1 MNDARR
7 SATDTPLNPP
17 DPPAR
22 EFVDQLAGREVPDDK
37 DPVLE
42 EAQVDAERELTD
54 TELDEG
60 YTARSGR
67 AVAIDESGPDDV
79 VSLEHS
85 IESLADLDL
94 RDGETDDPNVAAE
107 EGLTWV
113 PPTDPPVV
121 SPADRPD
128 IEVGAGTGSSSLDEP
143 YDADHHSTA
152 LSSDDE
158 MTERVR
164 EALRADA
171 TTSELADALGIETRG
186 GLVILR
192 GVVDDIDDADNIA
205 AVASTVT
212 GVSDVRD
219 ETEVR
224 GL

>member
-1 MNDARR
+1 MNDART
-7 SATDTPLNPP
+7 SATDIPLIPP

-22 EFVDQLAGREVPDDK
+22 EFVDRLAGREVPDDK
-37 DPVLE
+37 DPVLDE
-42 EAQVDAERELTD
+42 SQVDAERELTD

-60 YTARSGR
+60 FTARSGR
-67 AVAIDESGPDDV
+67 AVALDDAGPDDV
-79 VSLEHS
+79 VSLEDS
-85 IESLADLDL
+85 LEGLADLDL

-107 EGLTWV
+107 EGLTYV

-121 SPADRPD
+121 PAAGLDD
-128 IEVGAGTGSSSLDEP
+128 IEVAAGSGSSSLDEP

-152 LSSDDE
+152 LSPDDE

-171 TTSELADALGIETRG
+171 TTSELADMLGIETRNG
-186 GLVILR
+186 VVILR
-192 GVVDDIDDADNIA
+192 GIVDDIDDSDNIA